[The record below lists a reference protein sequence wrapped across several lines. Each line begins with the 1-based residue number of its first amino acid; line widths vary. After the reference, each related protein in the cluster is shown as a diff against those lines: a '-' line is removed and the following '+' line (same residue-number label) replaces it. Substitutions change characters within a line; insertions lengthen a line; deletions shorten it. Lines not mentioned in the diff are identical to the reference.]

1 MEDIRKVCNSLYV
14 SGHEGVI
21 SKGSSF
27 DTVVS
32 MACPCNYT
40 THDFV
45 ISDGEHDYEKFE
57 DAVDTVIS
65 ALESDETVLVNCQA
79 GVSRSV
85 SVCISA
91 QVCHYD
97 MSYVQSLQNAR
108 LGHRMPNPELMRSVE
123 RYIQENYDYT
133 NNSKIRSQVENEVVE
148 TFSELQSSLEE
159 DEYFEQ
165 DDRLKLHFKEVIEE
179 RFGSAD

>member
-1 MEDIRKVCNSLYV
+1 MDDIRKVCNDLYV
-14 SGHEGVI
+14 SGHEGVV
-21 SKGSSF
+21 SKGSKF

-32 MACPCNYT
+32 MACPCDYT

-45 ISDGEHDYEKFE
+45 ISDGEHDYQKFE
-57 DAVDTVIS
+57 DAVDVVIS
-65 ALESDETVLVNCQA
+65 ALESDRAVLVNCQA

-108 LGHRMPNPELMRSVE
+108 LGHRMPNPELMRSAE
-123 RYIQENYDYT
+123 RYIQENYDYAT
-133 NNSKIRSQVENEVVE
+133 NSKVRSRVEDKVVK

-159 DEYFEQ
+159 DQYFEQ
-165 DDRLKLHFKEVIEE
+165 DDRVKLHLREVIEDM
-179 RFGSAD
+179 FGSAD